1 MDDGLPNIE
10 ELQEKQHVSDD
21 GASMS
26 SIVRTSPFQPGKYK
40 PQTAL
45 FSSEVCGL

>member
-26 SIVRTSPFQPGKYK
+26 SIVRTPPFQPGKYK

-45 FSSEVCGL
+45 FSAKVCGL